1 MKELSLIIDQA
12 VDALKAITPQ
22 SLMPDLIATSERRLR
37 ELDTRGWVDAFV
49 MTLPVRPSGEQEQ
62 EDYRIQMQLIADRL
76 NKQTDILNHE
86 LTRIKTLRAT
96 LNLGRLDPLIEAA
109 RAIVRP
115 LYTLSASLQD

>member
-12 VDALKAITPQ
+12 ADALKAITPQ
-22 SLMPDLIATSERRLR
+22 SLMPDLIATSESRLR

-49 MTLPVRPSGEQEQ
+49 MTLPAKPSGEQEQ

-86 LTRIKTLRAT
+86 LSRIKTLRAT

-109 RAIVRP
+109 RGIVRP